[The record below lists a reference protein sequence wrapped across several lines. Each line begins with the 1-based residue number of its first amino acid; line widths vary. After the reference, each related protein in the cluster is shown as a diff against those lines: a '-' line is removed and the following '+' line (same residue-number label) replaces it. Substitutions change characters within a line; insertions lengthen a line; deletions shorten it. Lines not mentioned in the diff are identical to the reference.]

1 MNPTKWNLVSVVMLL
16 LISTATQTRSI
27 QNSKRFVSTSNP
39 SIGKPSYWE
48 YILRESVFK
57 TISPSPRGNHHL
69 YRRLL
74 EAPFYD
80 GPFPIVSNSTG
91 NSVVL
96 SRGHVYHLPNGH
108 WLFCQQGCTECGA
121 CVDHTHPTVKWMLRR
136 IKRNSSHGATRHDLE
151 LTIVPQIDGSYHMRS
166 LWPQSYVYVT
176 SEGERDTYLN
186 DRHSYRNDV
195 TAYVTV
201 EDDPPG
207 QAKSGNFWSYTD
219 RNSLPERRVLGNSSV
234 DDAVLERR
242 DGSEVKENLESTTV
256 PIPKSQDDT
265 QGRDGEEG
273 SELKNV
279 KRQRPEVRLTN
290 EKQNLNGSSKDV
302 RSRESG
308 SRTRQLV
315 PKLILGTDQTGQKH
329 LVHVVPADGSTNASL
344 MNSLV
349 SNVLN
354 STGRNR
360 TAYQRILRR
369 IFDSLSNNRRSIE
382 NFLEPLTSREKLSQ
396 RDEEHQQQE
405 TRSGFSGL
413 RSAGLLYPLRAIKS
427 RNESSSERRWP
438 YTLNWRRVRGV
449 SNNNAFANRFLN
461 NAINNGSYVLNPK
474 MQNKNASNSSYDNN
488 TSRSNST
495 INNVSRN
502 R

>member
-1 MNPTKWNLVSVVMLL
+1 MNPTKWNLVSMVMLS
-16 LISTATQTRSI
+16 LICTAMQTRSI
-27 QNSKRFVSTSNP
+27 QNSKHFVSTSNP
-39 SIGKPSYWE
+39 SFSIQSYWE
-48 YILRESVFK
+48 HILRDSVFK
-57 TISPSPRGNHHL
+57 TISPSRNHQL
-69 YRRLL
+69 YKRLL

-80 GPFPIVSNSTG
+80 GPFPIVSNSTD

-121 CVDHTHPTVKWMLRR
+121 CVDHTHPTVKWVLRR
-136 IKRNSSHGATRHDLE
+136 IKRISSHGATRHDLQ

-166 LWPQSYVYVT
+166 LWSQSYVYVT

-186 DRHSYRNDV
+186 DRHSYRNDA
-195 TAYVTV
+195 TAYV

-207 QAKSGNFWSYTD
+207 QGKSGNFWSYID

-234 DDAVLERR
+234 DDAV
-242 DGSEVKENLESTTV
+242 GSEVKENLESTTV
-256 PIPKSQDDT
+256 LIPKREDV
-265 QGRDGEEG
+265 GRNGEEEG
-273 SELKNV
+273 ELKNV
-279 KRQRPEVRLTN
+279 KRQRPEVRLIN

-302 RSRESG
+302 RSKESG

-329 LVHVVPADGSTNASL
+329 LVHVVPADGSTNTSL
-344 MNSLV
+344 MNSVV

-354 STGRNR
+354 SAGQNR

-369 IFDSLSNNRRSIE
+369 IFDSLSNNKRSIE
-382 NFLEPLTSREKLSQ
+382 NFLEPLASREKLSQ

-413 RSAGLLYPLRAIKS
+413 RSAGLLYPLHAIKS
-427 RNESSSERRWP
+427 KNESSFERRWP
-438 YTLNWRRVRGV
+438 YTLNWRRERGV

-461 NAINNGSYVLNPK
+461 NAVNNGSYILNPK
-474 MQNKNASNSSYDNN
+474 NIAENKNASNRSDSHILTGSGYDNN
-488 TSRSNST
+488 TSRSNFK
-495 INNVSRN
+495 INNVSQ
-502 R
+502 